1 MHEQTTFKKDTP
13 ILYLVATPIG
23 NLDDISLRAIE
34 VLKSVDFIYAEDTRT
49 SQKLMQYHQILT
61 PLKSF
66 HEHNEDAKAEDVI
79 HRLAAGRNVAL
90 ISDAGS
96 PLISDPGESL
106 VKKVRDKGYSVSA
119 IPGPTAIITALT
131 ASNITTAPF
140 TFIGFLPQKEKAK
153 QDIIKQY
160 MSYPETLIFYESP
173 HRIHKTLHVMY
184 DIFGDRH
191 ICIARELTKLYETFI
206 HMSLSEHESLPPLKG
221 EIVLIVEG
229 APKQDTLSTY
239 DMLEHVELLIS
250 DGVSEM
256 QAIKTVAKAR
266 QLKKNTVYMA
276 YQNHKK
282 NKSQTSQE

>member
-1 MHEQTTFKKDTP
+1 MQVQTTFKKDTP

-23 NLDDISLRAIE
+23 NLDDMSLRAIE
-34 VLKSVDFIYAEDTRT
+34 VLKAVDFIYAEDTRT

-66 HEHNEDAKAEDVI
+66 HEHNEEAKANDVI
-79 HRLAAGRNVAL
+79 RRLTAGRNVAL

-106 VKKVRDKGYSVSA
+106 VKKVREKGYSVSA
-119 IPGPTAIITALT
+119 IPGPTAVITALI
-131 ASNITTAPF
+131 ASNLMTAPF

-153 QDIIKQY
+153 QDTIKQY
-160 MSYPETLIFYESP
+160 MAAPETLIFYESP
-173 HRIHKTLHVMY
+173 HRIHKTLQAMY
-184 DIFGDRH
+184 EILGDRE
-191 ICIARELTKLYETFI
+191 ICIARELTKIYETFI
-206 HMSLSEHESLPPLKG
+206 HMRLSEHENLPPLKG

-229 APKQDTLSTY
+229 APKQETLSPH
-239 DMLEHVELLIS
+239 DMIEHVALLIA
-250 DGVSEM
+250 DGESEM
-256 QAIKTVAKAR
+256 QAIKTVAKLR

-282 NKSQTSQE
+282 HKS